1 MLSVLQGFATWLEG
15 STLGTTVRTTAIY
28 PFVQTLHFTGLSLW
42 LGTCIVVDL
51 RILGVG
57 NRKQTAAELSS
68 ALFAWNWIAFCLAVL
83 GGFLLFSGTSTLYVV
98 NPAFE
103 FKLGLFVPLAL
114 AWHLV
119 VQGKVRTW
127 GRELDAPAVAKLG
140 ALCEILLWL
149 CVVSAA
155 VEIPSY

>member
-1 MLSVLQGFATWLEG
+1 MFDVLQALAKWLEG
-15 STLGTTVRTTAIY
+15 SAVGTTVRTTAIY

-42 LGTCIVVDL
+42 LGTNIVIDL

-57 NRKQTAAELSS
+57 NKKQTAAELSR
-68 ALFAWNWIAFCLAVL
+68 ALFAWNWIAFGIVFL
-83 GGFLLFSGTSTLYVV
+83 GGFLLFSGTSTLYIA
-98 NPAFE
+98 NPAFQ

-114 AWHLV
+114 AWHIV
-119 VQGKVRTW
+119 VQRKVRTW
-127 GRELDAPAVAKLG
+127 GQESNAPAVAKLS
-140 ALCEILLWL
+140 AVCEIVLWL

>member
-1 MLSVLQGFATWLEG
+1 MLSPLQDIAQWLQD
-15 STLGTTVRTTAIY
+15 SAVGTGVRTSAFY

-42 LGTCIVVDL
+42 LGTTVIVDL

-57 NRKQTAAELSS
+57 NKKQTAAELSS
-68 ALFAWNWIAFCLAVL
+68 ALFAWNWIAFCIVVL

-98 NPAFE
+98 NPAFQY
-103 FKLGLFVPLAL
+103 KLGLFVPLAL
-114 AWHLV
+114 AWHIV
-119 VQGKVRTW
+119 VQRKVTIW
-127 GRELDAPAVAKLG
+127 GQQPDAPVVAKLG